1 MNGYEYL
8 LERNRLMFKL
18 EEDLAHLRDLPSAE
32 RQEKTARL
40 QGAFDI
46 RLAELYAKV
55 ANEFPGE
62 RRKKARPWPTRVRWP
77 ARCRQ
82 SAPTAVQGTR
92 ETH

>member
-18 EEDLAHLRDLPSAE
+18 EEELERLRDLPPAE

-46 RLAELYAKV
+46 RLAELYAKMGD
-55 ANEFPGE
+55 EYPGE
-62 RRKKARPWPTRVRWP
+62 RRKKARPLSDPR
-77 ARCRQ
+77 
-82 SAPTAVQGTR
+82 
-92 ETH
+92 